1 MAIETISS
9 NLDKI
14 NISQLVKY
22 AIRYDVGAYIKR
34 LGWILEIN
42 GVRDDVLE
50 PLLTIETLNYRLLDP
65 QGSVQGE
72 PITRWNLYNNLPGGP
87 HA

>member
-1 MAIETISS
+1 MGQQMAPCGNNGSRKDNACLITRSDLFGGISMAIETISS

-22 AIRYDVGAYIKR
+22 AIRYDVGTYIKR

-42 GVRDDVLE
+42 GVRDDVL
-50 PLLTIETLNYRLLDP
+50 
-65 QGSVQGE
+65 
-72 PITRWNLYNNLPGGP
+72 
-87 HA
+87 